1 MVTFNWTC
9 PVMVHVF
16 FVFKD
21 VAAIV
26 GTTTQ
31 YCASKPKEKKKKT
44 DFTGTREDK
53 TWIKILYNCITS
65 LKHARVQIKT
75 GNTSQMYGHISHNHL
90 YIDTSFK

>member
-31 YCASKPKEKKKKT
+31 YCASKPKEKKKKLT
-44 DFTGTREDK
+44 LLVLGK
-53 TWIKILYNCITS
+53 IKP
-65 LKHARVQIKT
+65 
-75 GNTSQMYGHISHNHL
+75 G
-90 YIDTSFK
+90 